1 MGRFETIT
9 YEERGGVGTITLAR
23 PEKRNALTLA
33 MFGELAE
40 AAELAGRDES
50 ARVVVLRG
58 RGPSFCAG
66 IDVTEL
72 ASLATATADDVR
84 ALATT
89 AQRPFLTLA
98 TMHKPTVAVIQGH
111 ALGGGLQL
119 ALACDLRIAA
129 LDASFAALEIRFG
142 LVPDLGGP
150 HRLVAL
156 VGPALAHELVWTGRR
171 VNGEEAVRIGLVN
184 RAVPAEELDEAADEL
199 VRSLA
204 AAPPITIRLAK
215 RLVEE
220 GAGQDME
227 EHLAAAREAQVAA
240 AASEDQREAIAAYL
254 ESRDPRFVG
263 R

>member
-66 IDVTEL
+66 IDVNEL
-72 ASLATATADDVR
+72 ASLATATADGVR

-156 VGPALAHELVWTGRR
+156 VGPALAHEL
-171 VNGEEAVRIGLVN
+171 
-184 RAVPAEELDEAADEL
+184 
-199 VRSLA
+199 
-204 AAPPITIRLAK
+204 
-215 RLVEE
+215 
-220 GAGQDME
+220 
-227 EHLAAAREAQVAA
+227 
-240 AASEDQREAIAAYL
+240 
-254 ESRDPRFVG
+254 
-263 R
+263 